1 MSSKAHDESAVVP
14 VVQAFKHYY
23 EMEGP
28 QKTQGLIAGLIKY
41 LEQLEA
47 DSMPKH

>member
-1 MSSKAHDESAVVP
+1 MNSKAHDESAVAP

-28 QKTQGLIAGLIKY
+28 QKAQGLIAGLIKY
-41 LEQLEA
+41 FEQLEA
-47 DSMPKH
+47 GSVQKH